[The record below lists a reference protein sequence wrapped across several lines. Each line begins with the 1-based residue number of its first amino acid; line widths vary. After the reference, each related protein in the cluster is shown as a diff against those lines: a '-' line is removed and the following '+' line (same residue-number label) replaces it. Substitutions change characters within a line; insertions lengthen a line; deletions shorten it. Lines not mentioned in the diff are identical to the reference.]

1 MIKKNL
7 FYFVLFTMLVFSKAI
22 ILSAQDFDSVEIKTI
37 KITENIYMLQGR
49 GGNIGVIVGKD
60 GVLMIDD
67 QFAPLSDKIKSA
79 ISKISDKQIIF
90 LINTHWHRDHTGGN
104 EIFANSGAIIVAHE
118 NVRKT
123 MSTQQF
129 IKMFKRTVP
138 PSPKAAL
145 PIVTFSKDINF
156 YINEEE
162 IKVLHIQNAH
172 TDGDGVIYFKNSNV
186 LHMGDIYFAERYPF
200 IDLSSGGS
208 ITGVIRGVEF
218 VLSFID
224 ENTKIIPGHGNL
236 SNKEELSEYLD
247 MLKSA
252 KLETEDL
259 IKKGKSFQEIVD
271 SDVLKEFDPRYGQG
285 FLKRDKFLSIVYDS
299 LSNK

>member
-1 MIKKNL
+1 M
-7 FYFVLFTMLVFSKAI
+7 
-22 ILSAQDFDSVEIKTI
+22 
-37 KITENIYMLQGR
+37 

-67 QFAPLSDKIKSA
+67 QFAPLGDKIKSA
-79 ISKISDKQIIF
+79 ISKISDKQIKF

-104 EIFANSGAIIVAHE
+104 EIFASSGAIIVAHE
-118 NVRKT
+118 NVRKR

-156 YINEEE
+156 HINEEE

-186 LHMGDIYFAERYPF
+186 LHMGDTYFAERYPF

-208 ITGVIRGVEF
+208 ITGVIKGVEF

-224 ENTKIIPGHGNL
+224 ENTKIIPGHGKL
-236 SNKEELSEYLD
+236 SNKNELSDYLD

-271 SDVLKEFDPRYGQG
+271 SDVLIKFDPKYGKG
-285 FLKRDKFLSIVYDS
+285 FLNRNKFLSIIYEDLVK
-299 LSNK
+299 N

>member
-1 MIKKNL
+1 MINRNL
-7 FYFVLFTMLVFSKAI
+7 FYFVLFTLVFSFKIAY
-22 ILSAQDFDSVEIKTI
+22 LSAQDFDSVEIKTI

-67 QFAPLSDKIKSA
+67 QFAPLSDKIKAA
-79 ISKISDKQIIF
+79 ISKISDKQIKF

-118 NVRKT
+118 NVRKR

-129 IKMFKRTVP
+129 IKMFKRKIP

-156 YINEEE
+156 HINEEE

-224 ENTKIIPGHGNL
+224 ENTKIIPGHGKL
-236 SNKEELSEYLD
+236 SNKNELSDYLD

-285 FLKRDKFLSIVYDS
+285 FLKRDKFLSIVYED
-299 LSNK
+299 LVEN

>member
-1 MIKKNL
+1 MINRNL
-7 FYFVLFTMLVFSKAI
+7 FYFILFTVVVFSKVF

-37 KITENIYMLQGR
+37 KVTENIYMLQGR

-67 QFAPLSDKIKSA
+67 QFAPLSDKIRAA
-79 ISKISDKQIIF
+79 ISKISDKQIKF
-90 LINTHWHRDHTGGN
+90 LINTHWHRDHTAGN

-118 NVRKT
+118 NVRKR

-129 IKMFKRTVP
+129 IKMFKRKIP

-145 PIVTFSKDINF
+145 PIVTFSKDIIF

-186 LHMGDIYFAERYPF
+186 LHMGDTYFAERYPF
-200 IDLSSGGS
+200 IDLSSGGN
-208 ITGVIRGVEF
+208 ITGVIKGVEF

-224 ENTKIIPGHGNL
+224 ENTKIIPGHGKL
-236 SNKEELSEYLD
+236 SNKNELSDYLD
-247 MLKSA
+247 MLKNA
-252 KLETEDL
+252 KFESESL

-271 SDVLKEFDPRYGQG
+271 SDVLIKFDPKYGKG
-285 FLKRDKFLSIVYDS
+285 FLNRNKFLSIIYEDLVK
-299 LSNK
+299 N

>member
-1 MIKKNL
+1 MINRNL
-7 FYFVLFTMLVFSKAI
+7 FYFVLFTLVFSFKVAY
-22 ILSAQDFDSVEIKTI
+22 LSAQDFDSVEIKTI
-37 KITENIYMLQGR
+37 KVTENIYMLQGR
-49 GGNIGVIVGKD
+49 GGNIGILVGKD

-67 QFAPLSDKIKSA
+67 QFAPLGDKIKAA
-79 ISKISDKQIIF
+79 ISKISDEQIKF

-118 NVRKT
+118 NVRKR

-129 IKMFKRTVP
+129 IKMFKRKIP

-224 ENTKIIPGHGNL
+224 ENTVVIPGHGNL

>member
-1 MIKKNL
+1 
-7 FYFVLFTMLVFSKAI
+7 MLVFSKAI

-67 QFAPLSDKIKSA
+67 EFAPLGDKIRAA
-79 ISKISDKQIIF
+79 ISKISDKQIKF

>member
-1 MIKKNL
+1 MINRNL
-7 FYFVLFTMLVFSKAI
+7 FYFVLFTLVFSFKVAY
-22 ILSAQDFDSVEIKTI
+22 LSAQDFDSVEIKTI
-37 KITENIYMLQGR
+37 KVTENIYMLQGR
-49 GGNIGVIVGKD
+49 GGNIGILVGKD

-67 QFAPLSDKIKSA
+67 QFAPLGDKIKAA
-79 ISKISDKQIIF
+79 ISKISDEQIKF

-118 NVRKT
+118 NVRKR

-129 IKMFKRTVP
+129 IKMFKRKIP

-224 ENTKIIPGHGNL
+224 ENTKIIPGHGKL
-236 SNKEELSEYLD
+236 SNKNELSDYLD
-247 MLKSA
+247 MLKNA
-252 KLETEDL
+252 KFESESL

>member
-7 FYFVLFTMLVFSKAI
+7 PIFVLFTLVFSFKI
-22 ILSAQDFDSVEIKTI
+22 GYLSAQDFDSVEIKTI

-67 QFAPLSDKIKSA
+67 QFAPLSDKIRAA
-79 ISKISDKQIIF
+79 ISKISDKQIKF
-90 LINTHWHRDHTGGN
+90 LVNTHWHRDHTGGN

-118 NVRKT
+118 NVRKR

-156 YINEEE
+156 HINEEE

-186 LHMGDIYFAERYPF
+186 LHMGDTYFAERYPF

-208 ITGVIRGVEF
+208 ITGVIKGVEF

-224 ENTKIIPGHGNL
+224 ENTKIIPGHGKL
-236 SNKEELSEYLD
+236 SNKNELSDYLD

-271 SDVLKEFDPRYGQG
+271 SDVLIKFDPKYGGG
-285 FLKRDKFLSIVYDS
+285 FLKREKFLTIIYNDLVK
-299 LSNK
+299 N

>member
-67 QFAPLSDKIKSA
+67 EFAPLGDKIRAA
-79 ISKISDKQIIF
+79 ISKISDKQIKF

-224 ENTKIIPGHGNL
+224 ENTVVIPGHGNL

-271 SDVLKEFDPRYGQG
+271 SDVLIKFDSKYGGG
-285 FLKRDKFLSIVYDS
+285 FLNRNKFLSIVYED
-299 LSNK
+299 LVKN

>member
-1 MIKKNL
+1 MINRNL
-7 FYFVLFTMLVFSKAI
+7 FYFVLFTLVFSFKVAY
-22 ILSAQDFDSVEIKTI
+22 LSAQDFDSVEIKTI

-67 QFAPLSDKIKSA
+67 QFAPLGDKIKAA
-79 ISKISDKQIIF
+79 ISKISDEQIKF

-118 NVRKT
+118 NVRKR

-129 IKMFKRTVP
+129 IKMFKRKIP

-156 YINEEE
+156 HINEEE

-208 ITGVIRGVEF
+208 VSGVIKGVEF

-224 ENTKIIPGHGNL
+224 ENTKIIPGHGKL
-236 SNKEELSEYLD
+236 SNKNELSDYLD

-271 SDVLKEFDPRYGQG
+271 SDVLIKFDSKYGGG
-285 FLKRDKFLSIVYDS
+285 FLNRNKFLSIVYED
-299 LSNK
+299 LVKN

>member
-1 MIKKNL
+1 MIKRNL
-7 FYFVLFTMLVFSKAI
+7 FYFVVFTVVVFSKVF

-67 QFAPLSDKIKSA
+67 EFAPLSDKIKAA
-79 ISKISDKQIIF
+79 ISKISDKQIKF
-90 LINTHWHRDHTGGN
+90 LINTHWHGDHTGGN
-104 EIFANSGAIIVAHE
+104 ENFAKSGAIIVAHE
-118 NVRKT
+118 NTRKR
-123 MSTQQF
+123 MSAEQF
-129 IKMFKRTVP
+129 VKAFNRTVP
-138 PSPKAAL
+138 PSPKTAL
-145 PIVTFSKDINF
+145 PIVTFTNDIKF
-156 YINEEE
+156 HINGEQIE
-162 IKVLHIQNAH
+162 VLHIKNAH
-172 TDGDGVIYFKNSNV
+172 TDGDCVIYFKNSNV
-186 LHMGDIYFAERYPF
+186 IHMGDTYFAERYPF

-208 ITGVIRGVEF
+208 VSGVIKGVEI

-224 ENTKIIPGHGNL
+224 ENTKIIPGHGKL
-236 SNKEELSEYLD
+236 SNKEELSDYLD

-271 SDVLKEFDPRYGQG
+271 SDVLIKFDPKYGGG
-285 FLKRDKFLSIVYDS
+285 FLKREKFLTIIYNDLVK
-299 LSNK
+299 N

>member
-67 QFAPLSDKIKSA
+67 EFAPLGDKIRAA
-79 ISKISDKQIIF
+79 ISKISDKQIKF

-224 ENTKIIPGHGNL
+224 ENTVVIPGHGNL

>member
-224 ENTKIIPGHGNL
+224 ENTVVIPGHGNL

>member
-1 MIKKNL
+1 MINRNL
-7 FYFVLFTMLVFSKAI
+7 FYFVLFTLVFSFKIAY
-22 ILSAQDFDSVEIKTI
+22 LSAQDFDSVEIKTI

-67 QFAPLSDKIKSA
+67 QFAPLSDKIKAA
-79 ISKISDKQIIF
+79 ISKISDKQIKF

-118 NVRKT
+118 NVRKR

-156 YINEEE
+156 HINEEE
-162 IKVLHIQNAH
+162 IKVLYIQNAH
-172 TDGDGVIYFKNSNV
+172 TDGDGIIYFKNSNV
-186 LHMGDIYFAERYPF
+186 LHMGDTYFAERYPF

-208 ITGVIRGVEF
+208 ITGVIKGVEF

-224 ENTKIIPGHGNL
+224 ENTKIIPGHGKL
-236 SNKEELSEYLD
+236 SNKNELSDYLD

-271 SDVLKEFDPRYGQG
+271 SDVLIKFDPKYGKG
-285 FLKRDKFLSIVYDS
+285 FLNRNKFLSIVYED
-299 LSNK
+299 LVKN

>member
-1 MIKKNL
+1 MIKENL
-7 FYFVLFTMLVFSKAI
+7 FYFVLFTLVFSFKVAY
-22 ILSAQDFDSVEIKTI
+22 LSAQDFDSVEIKTI

-49 GGNIGVIVGKD
+49 GGNIGVIVVKD

-67 QFAPLSDKIKSA
+67 EFAPLSDKIKAA
-79 ISKISDKQIIF
+79 ISKISDKQIKF
-90 LINTHWHRDHTGGN
+90 LVNTHWHRDHTGGN

-118 NVRKT
+118 NVRKR

-138 PSPKAAL
+138 PFPKAAL
-145 PIVTFSKDINF
+145 HIVTFSKDINF
-156 YINEEE
+156 HINEEE

-186 LHMGDIYFAERYPF
+186 LHMGDTYFAERYPF

-208 ITGVIRGVEF
+208 ITGFIKGVEF

-224 ENTKIIPGHGNL
+224 ENTKIIPGHGKL
-236 SNKEELSEYLD
+236 SNKEELSDYLD

-271 SDVLKEFDPRYGQG
+271 SDVLIKFDPKYGGG
-285 FLKRDKFLSIVYDS
+285 FLKREKIFDYYI
-299 LSNK
+299 

>member
-1 MIKKNL
+1 MINRNL
-7 FYFVLFTMLVFSKAI
+7 FYFVLFTLVFSFKVAY
-22 ILSAQDFDSVEIKTI
+22 LSAQDFDSVEIKTI
-37 KITENIYMLQGR
+37 KVTENIYMLQGR
-49 GGNIGVIVGKD
+49 GGNIGILVGKD

-67 QFAPLSDKIKSA
+67 EFAPLGDKIRAA
-79 ISKISDKQIIF
+79 ISKISDEQIKF

-118 NVRKT
+118 NVRKR

-129 IKMFKRTVP
+129 IKMFKRKIP

-208 ITGVIRGVEF
+208 VSGVIKGVEF

-224 ENTKIIPGHGNL
+224 ENTKIIPGHGKL
-236 SNKEELSEYLD
+236 SNKNELSDYLD

-271 SDVLKEFDPRYGQG
+271 SDVLIKFDSKYGKG
-285 FLKRDKFLSIVYDS
+285 FLNRNKFLSIVYED
-299 LSNK
+299 LVKN

>member
-1 MIKKNL
+1 MIKENL
-7 FYFVLFTMLVFSKAI
+7 FYFVLFTLVFSFKVAY
-22 ILSAQDFDSVEIKTI
+22 LSAQDFDSVEIKTI

-90 LINTHWHRDHTGGN
+90 LINTHWHGDHTGGN

-118 NVRKT
+118 NVRKR

-156 YINEEE
+156 HINEEE

-186 LHMGDIYFAERYPF
+186 LHMGDTYFAERYPF

-208 ITGVIRGVEF
+208 ITGVIKGVEF

-224 ENTKIIPGHGNL
+224 ENTKIIPGHGKL
-236 SNKEELSEYLD
+236 SNKNELSDYLD
-247 MLKSA
+247 MLKNA
-252 KLETEDL
+252 KSESESL

-271 SDVLKEFDPRYGQG
+271 SDVLIKFDPKYGGG
-285 FLKRDKFLSIVYDS
+285 FLKREKFLTIIYNDLVK
-299 LSNK
+299 N